1 MMSVKSTIMGLF
13 PQIVPFLKEELMQ
26 WLRQTVFEYLRE
38 LFRADIIRTHDPV
51 ANQFDS
57 SLTIRPNIHFSL
69 YIQFLHTRRIKNT
82 FAQALDVELFHVSR
96 EGLMAESD
104 EEWEEAKKVNA
115 RLIELGE
122 TPVVA
127 IQEYPVITD
136 IKEMLEYDCK
146 DAAEALPMMSKSL
159 AMFDDDYVTK
169 NMIQQFIVDEQEHF
183 NWVRQHLNLIEEIG
197 YENYL
202 IEQLGE

>member
-1 MMSVKSTIMGLF
+1 MTKVDL
-13 PQIVPFLKEELMQ
+13 LKEFAKGWFGNSQ
-26 WLRQTVFEYLRE
+26 Q
-38 LFRADIIRTHDPV
+38 H
-51 ANQFDS
+51 S
-57 SLTIRPNIHFSL
+57 IH
-69 YIQFLHTRRIKNT
+69 
-82 FAQALDVELFHVSR
+82 AQLLKQRGFNKLGDKI
-96 EGLMAESD
+96 MAESD

-146 DAAEALPMMSKSL
+146 DSAQALPDMSKSL
-159 AMFDDDYVTK
+159 AMFEDDYVTK
-169 NMIQQFIVDEQEHF
+169 AMIQQFIIDEQEHF

>member
-1 MMSVKSTIMGLF
+1 MDKIELLKSFAKGWFGNSQQHSIHAQLLKARGLTK
-13 PQIVPFLKEELMQ
+13 L
-26 WLRQTVFEYLRE
+26 
-38 LFRADIIRTHDPV
+38 ADKI
-51 ANQFDS
+51 
-57 SLTIRPNIHFSL
+57 
-69 YIQFLHTRRIKNT
+69 
-82 FAQALDVELFHVSR
+82 
-96 EGLMAESD
+96 MAESD

-115 RLIELGE
+115 RLIEMGE
-122 TPVVA
+122 MPVVA

-183 NWVRQHLNLIEEIG
+183 NWVRQHLSLIEEIG

-202 IEQLGE
+202 IEQLG

>member
-1 MMSVKSTIMGLF
+1 MTKAEL
-13 PQIVPFLKEELMQ
+13 LKEYAKGWFGNSQ
-26 WLRQTVFEYLRE
+26 Q
-38 LFRADIIRTHDPV
+38 H
-51 ANQFDS
+51 S
-57 SLTIRPNIHFSL
+57 IH
-69 YIQFLHTRRIKNT
+69 
-82 FAQALDVELFHVSR
+82 AQLLKQRGFNKLGDKI
-96 EGLMAESD
+96 MAESD

-146 DAAEALPMMSKSL
+146 DSANALPEMSKSL
-159 AMFDDDYVTK
+159 AMFEDDYVTK
-169 NMIQQFIVDEQEHF
+169 AMIQQFIIDEQEHF

-202 IEQLGE
+202 IEQMGE